1 MHIVSVVL
9 LFCVFRRKRKQIR
22 QKQKRRQ
29 WMPSTSSSMCHIS
42 TLGERLWK
50 CCCVLRGMRSICQ
63 SVCSFWSIWMISS
76 TTIFQVS
83 QARCWWWVQ
92 CSHWTHQLPVLLWG
106 GSCGNWACREA
117 VIPDDQWH
125 TQTLSG
131 TLMTLHATTYLCW
144 DWLIT
149 WSR

>member
-9 LFCVFRRKRKQIR
+9 LFCLFRRTRKQIR

-29 WMPSTSSSMCHIS
+29 WMPSTSSSTCHIS
-42 TLGERLWK
+42 TLREDAVVSSGKWDEI
-50 CCCVLRGMRSICQ
+50 SQ
-63 SVCSFWSIWMISS
+63 SVCSFWLIWIISS

-106 GSCGNWACREA
+106 GSCSNWACREA

-131 TLMTLHATTYLCW
+131 TFMTLHATTYLCW